1 MTTYDT
7 ILRTRHREDVGMQVA
22 RTTRT
27 WLRSAV
33 VCGALLASAALSLPA
48 AQRAAARP
56 YEPPVP
62 VPVQVPAQ
70 VPSATGTAAPDAAA
84 TAPSQEPAVP
94 VPVPVPAP
102 SATADPASLPGLL
115 TQLQALYQQMETATE
130 SYNKAKET
138 ADQQRAKAEALD
150 TQLAAQRAQVV
161 AGRDQVGL
169 MARQLYRTGGVSPY
183 LSMLDGRSPQDF
195 FGLLHLAQRAVGHQ
209 QTVVDGLT
217 AGQNRLTALNAQA
230 QRALDTA
237 QVAQNRQA
245 AQKTQ
250 VETHLRQV
258 EALLAGLS
266 GVQISELQALEK
278 QGADKAQQEFMD
290 SKPLGRDASL
300 RAPSK
305 AGDRAV
311 GYAFAQLGKPY
322 VWGAQGP
329 GSFDCSGLTSQAW
342 SHAGTTIPRTAEEQW
357 ARLPHVPLS
366 LLRPGDLV
374 VYFPGAT
381 HVALYIGDGLV
392 IQAPHTG
399 AVVTVSPIAVNPVLG
414 AVRPD
419 MGAQPLT
426 DYRPRPV
433 PQSYDRPTGPAPLAE
448 ASGGRSASAGAAPG
462 AAAAGA
468 AAAGG
473 S

>member
-1 MTTYDT
+1 
-7 ILRTRHREDVGMQVA
+7 MQVA
-22 RTTRT
+22 RTTRSR
-27 WLRSAV
+27 LRAAV

-56 YEPPVP
+56 YEPPIP
-62 VPVQVPAQ
+62 S
-70 VPSATGTAAPDAAA
+70 PSATAPAPQDPDPTGPAAA
-84 TAPSQEPAVP
+84 
-94 VPVPVPAP
+94 VPAP
-102 SATADPASLPGLL
+102 TGTADPASLPDLL
-115 TQLQALYQQMETATE
+115 HQLQTLYQQTETATE

-138 ADQQRAKAEALD
+138 ADQQRVKARALD
-150 TQLAAQRAQVV
+150 TRLAAQRSQVV

-169 MARQLYRTGGVSPY
+169 MARQLYRSGGVSPY
-183 LSMLDGRSPQDF
+183 LSMLGGETPQDF
-195 FGLLHLAQRAVGHQ
+195 FGSLHIAQRAVGHQ
-209 QTVVDGLT
+209 QDVVAGLT
-217 AGQNRLTALNAQA
+217 ADEQRLAALNAQA
-230 QRALDTA
+230 QRALDAA

-290 SKPLGRDASL
+290 SKALGPDAAE
-300 RAPSK
+300 RAPSA
-305 AGDRAV
+305 AGDRAI
-311 GYAFAQLGKPY
+311 GYAFEQLGKPY
-322 VWGAQGP
+322 VWGAEGP

-342 SHAGTTIPRTAEEQW
+342 SHAGIPIPRTAEEQW

-392 IQAPHTG
+392 VQAPHTG
-399 AVVTVSPIAVNPVLG
+399 TVVQVSPIAANPILG

-419 MGAQPLT
+419 LGAQPVA
-426 DYRPRPV
+426 DYQPRPI
-433 PQSYDRPTGPAPLAE
+433 PQQKDQPQTARPQADQP
-448 ASGGRSASAGAAPG
+448 
-462 AAAAGA
+462 
-468 AAAGG
+468 
-473 S
+473 

>member
-1 MTTYDT
+1 M
-7 ILRTRHREDVGMQVA
+7 A
-22 RTTRT
+22 RKTRT
-27 WLRSAV
+27 WLRAAV

-56 YEPPVP
+56 YEPSVP
-62 VPVQVPAQ
+62 SPAATSAPAADPDTAGPGDPGLPDAPDVPA
-70 VPSATGTAAPDAAA
+70 PSR
-84 TAPSQEPAVP
+84 EPAVP
-94 VPVPVPAP
+94 SPTT
-102 SATADPASLPGLL
+102 TADPASLPDLL
-115 TQLQALYQQMETATE
+115 AQLRSLYQQTEAATE

-150 TQLAAQRAQVV
+150 TQLADQRTKVA

-169 MARQLYRTGGVSPY
+169 LARQLYRTGGASPY
-183 LSMLDGRSPQDF
+183 LSMLDGESPQDF
-195 FGLLHLAQRAVGHQ
+195 FGLLHVAKRAVGHQ
-209 QTVVDGLT
+209 QNVVDGLT
-217 AGQNRLTALNAQA
+217 AGEDRLAALNAQA
-230 QRALDTA
+230 QRALDAA
-237 QVAQNRQA
+237 QVAQSKQA

-250 VETHLRQV
+250 IETHLRQV

-266 GVQISELQALEK
+266 GVQISDLEALEK

-290 SKPLGRDASL
+290 SKALGQDPAL

-305 AGDRAV
+305 SGDRAID
-311 GYAFAQLGKPY
+311 YAFDQLGKPY
-322 VWGAQGP
+322 VWGAEGP
-329 GSFDCSGLTSQAW
+329 KSFDCSGLTSQAW
-342 SHAGTTIPRTAEEQW
+342 SHAGVTVPRTAEEQW

-399 AVVTVSPIAVNPVLG
+399 AVVTVSPIAANPILG

-419 MGAQPLT
+419 LGAQPLK
-426 DYRPRPV
+426 DYRPRAIP
-433 PQSYDRPTGPAPLAE
+433 PQTGWPEPL
-448 ASGGRSASAGAAPG
+448 G
-462 AAAAGA
+462 
-468 AAAGG
+468 
-473 S
+473 